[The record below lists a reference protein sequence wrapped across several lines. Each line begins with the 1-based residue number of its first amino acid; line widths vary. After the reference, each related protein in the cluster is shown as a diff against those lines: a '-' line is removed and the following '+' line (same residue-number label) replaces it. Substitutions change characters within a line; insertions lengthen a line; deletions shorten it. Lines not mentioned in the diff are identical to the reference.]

1 MAKSRDME
9 RKEKRRA
16 DVKRIATFLFAFLI
30 VSLFVLEAAEK
41 KKDLPDRYKKW
52 LEEEVVYIITAREKD
67 VFLRL
72 ETDRER
78 DVFMEAFWK
87 QRDPSPGSPQNEFK
101 EEHYRRINYAN
112 HFLGRTTPKPGWK
125 TNRGEIY
132 IILGEP
138 NDIIRFEGKSQI
150 YNTEVWFYQDMTKYG
165 LPAAFNLVFYQQGGT
180 GEYRLYS
187 PLRDGPQALLTSYL
201 GDPIDYTAAYIELR
215 ELEPELADVSLSL
228 IPGEGSLAMGRPSL
242 SSDILIQQV
251 YTTPARE
258 IKEKYAQKFL
268 EFKDTVEVEYST
280 NYIDNDAVVKIM
292 KDPSGIYFVHYD
304 IEPERLSVNQFEN
317 KYYTVIKLNGSV
329 ADPAGKNIF
338 QFEKDFPLEFNE
350 EKMREISNRP
360 LSIRDMFPLI
370 PGTFKMSVLMKN
382 TVSKEFTSIER
393 DLLIPGEQA
402 SLQMTSFLMGYD
414 INKKSPAE
422 NKLRPFQIGSNQV
435 FFQANRTF
443 LPADNLVLAFQ
454 IHGLTPEQ
462 RNKAVLKYTFLKDG
476 EPFKT
481 EEREVQGYEE
491 IPNFV
496 EQFSLQDYAPAH
508 YRVELSLLFEG
519 REVLRETDE
528 FDVTHQTAISR
539 PWIYSKVMPGTDNP
553 VYAYMI
559 GTQLFNSGKIG
570 QARTYLEEACRKNPD
585 SIEFALNLARIYMN
599 MQDFKLAEDL
609 LLPFFGKAEPPK
621 YEVFFILGKA
631 YQGSGWLDKAIET
644 FDKAMDHYGVNM
656 NLLNAV
662 GECYFQLGK
671 YEEAL
676 AVWEKSLEINP
687 NQPELQ
693 KSMEAIKEK

>member
-1 MAKSRDME
+1 
-9 RKEKRRA
+9 
-16 DVKRIATFLFAFLI
+16 VKRIATCLLLVSI
-30 VSLFVLEAAEK
+30 VFLFVLEAAEK

-52 LEEEVVYIITAREKD
+52 LEEEVVYIITSMEKD

-78 DVFMEAFWK
+78 DLFMEAFWK

-101 EEHYRRINYAN
+101 EEHYRRINYVN
-112 HFLGRTTPKPGWK
+112 HFFGRTTPKPGWK
-125 TNRGEIY
+125 TDRGEIY

-138 NDIIRFEGKSQI
+138 NDITRFEGKSQI
-150 YNTEVWFYQDMTKYG
+150 YNTEVWFYQDMTKHG
-165 LPAAFNLVFYQQGGT
+165 LPAGFNLVFYQQGGS

-187 PLRDGPQALLTSYL
+187 PLKDGPQALLTSYF
-201 GDPIDYTAAYIELR
+201 GDTVDYTAAYKELR
-215 ELEPELADVSLSL
+215 DLEPQLADVSLSL

-292 KDPSGIYFVHYD
+292 KDPSGTYFVHYD

-317 KYYTVIKLNGSV
+317 KYYTVIKLNGTV
-329 ADPAGKNIF
+329 ADPAGETIF
-338 QFEKDFPLEFNE
+338 QFEKDFPMEFDE
-350 EKMREISNRP
+350 ERMKEISNRP

-370 PGTFKMSVLMKN
+370 PGTFKLSILVKN

-393 DLLIPGEQA
+393 DILIPGEQEG
-402 SLQMTSFLMGYD
+402 LQMTSFLMGYD
-414 INKKSPAE
+414 TNKKPSAE
-422 NKLRPFQIGSNQV
+422 NKLRPFQIGMNQV

-443 LPADNLVLAFQ
+443 LATDNLFLVFQ
-454 IHGLTPEQ
+454 IHGMTLEQ
-462 RNKAVLKYTFLKDG
+462 RNKAVLKYAFLKDG

-481 EEREVQGYEE
+481 EERAVQDYGE

-496 EQFSLQDYAPAH
+496 EQFSLQGYAPAH
-508 YRVELSLLFEG
+508 YRVELLLLFEG
-519 REVLRETDE
+519 REILRETDE
-528 FDVTHQTAISR
+528 FDVTHQTAIAR

-585 SIEFALNLARIYMN
+585 STEFALNLARLYMI
-599 MQDFKLAEDL
+599 MKDFKLAEDIL
-609 LLPFFGKAEPPK
+609 QPFFGKAEPPK

-631 YQGSGWLDKAIET
+631 YQSSGRLDKAIET
-644 FDKAMDHYGVNM
+644 FDKAIDHFGVNT

-676 AVWEKSLEINP
+676 AVWEKSLEIDP

-693 KSMEAIKEK
+693 KSMEAIKEKKDD